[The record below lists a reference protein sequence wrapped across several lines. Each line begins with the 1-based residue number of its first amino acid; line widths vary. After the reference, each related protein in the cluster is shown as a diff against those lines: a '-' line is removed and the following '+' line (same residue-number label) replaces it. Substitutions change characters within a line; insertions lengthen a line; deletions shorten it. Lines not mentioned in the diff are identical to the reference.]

1 MADSKDDWIKKRAY
15 ALWEEE
21 GQPQG
26 KDAQHW
32 EQASQE
38 YAAFAL
44 KPARRSTS
52 KAAKNASSAPDPASA
67 DTGPK
72 KQSAKKPDKE
82 APGKKS
88 VPRGSKKSASQSS

>member
-38 YAAFAL
+38 YSAFAL
-44 KPARRSTS
+44 KPARRSTP
-52 KAAKNASSAPDPASA
+52 KAAKASNSAPDLASA
-67 DTGPK
+67 ETGPQ
-72 KQSAKKPDKE
+72 KQSAKKADKGASE
-82 APGKKS
+82 KKPAS
-88 VPRGSKKSASQSS
+88 RGTKKSAGQSS